1 MRRHK
6 NLFDQLTSFEN
17 LILAG
22 RKASKGKR
30 AKRAVAKFI
39 FDLEKEV
46 IQIQEELLAGTYWP
60 SPYNVFEIREPKVR
74 RICASTFRD
83 RVVHH
88 AICNLLE
95 PIFERRFIGDSFACR
110 RGKGTHMAL
119 RRCQEFARS
128 HRFFLKCDVRKFF
141 DSVDHGVL
149 KSRLGRV
156 VGDQRFLNLLKLIV
170 DHSAPGIQQGVGIPI
185 GNLTSQN
192 FANFY
197 LDVLDHHVKDRLA
210 VKGYVR
216 YMDDFICFSD
226 SKEHLQTLLNEI
238 RAFLRIELKLE
249 LKEKVVK
256 IAPVSEGVPFLGFR
270 VYPNLIRLQR
280 PNLIRFRKK
289 LRSLKLCR
297 SRNLI
302 TEGQMICSVQSLYG
316 HVIHANTLCMRRKM
330 DM

>member
-6 NLFDQLTSFEN
+6 NLFDKLTTFEN

-22 RKASKGKR
+22 RRAAKGKR
-30 AKRAVAKFI
+30 SKRAVARFI

-46 IQIQEELLAGTYWP
+46 IQIQEELCANTYRP
-60 SPYNVFEIREPKVR
+60 SPFNIFEVREPKVR
-74 RICASTFRD
+74 KICASTFRD

-110 RGKGTHMAL
+110 RGKGTHMAM

-128 HRFFLKCDVRKFF
+128 HRFFLKCDIRKFF
-141 DSVDHGVL
+141 DSIDHDIL
-149 KSRLGRV
+149 KTRLQRV
-156 VGDQRFLNLLKLIV
+156 IGDEKFLDLLNLIV
-170 DHSAPGIQQGVGIPI
+170 EHSVPGNPPGVGIPI

-197 LDVLDHHVKDRLA
+197 LDVLDHHIKDRLA
-210 VKGYVR
+210 LRGYVR

-226 SKEHLQTLLNEI
+226 SKEYLHALLVDL
-238 RAFLRIELKLE
+238 RVFLRDELKLE
-249 LKEKVVK
+249 LKEKIVK
-256 IAPVSEGVPFLGFR
+256 IAPVSDGVPFLGFR
-270 VYPNLIRLQR
+270 IYPNLIRLQR

-289 LRSLKLCR
+289 LKSLKRAR
-297 SRNLI
+297 SQNQISEDQL
-302 TEGQMICSVQSLYG
+302 ICSVQSLYG
-316 HVIHANTLCMRRKM
+316 HVNHANTLCMRRKI